1 MEFVILFILALVV
14 FATPIKVL
22 KEYERLAVFRRG
34 SLFKVLGP
42 GMVLLIPFVDK
53 GVKVNL
59 QEEIP
64 GWHTLSQTEL
74 EERIKRCVLY
84 EGRPNP
90 R

>member
-1 MEFVILFILALVV
+1 MEFIILIILALVI

-22 KEYERLAVFRRG
+22 KEYERLVVLRRG
-34 SLFKVLGP
+34 SFFKVRGP
-42 GMVLLIPFVDK
+42 GIALLIPLVDK

-64 GWHTLSQTEL
+64 GWHTFSQTEL
-74 EERIKRCVLY
+74 EEWIKRHVLY
-84 EGRPNP
+84 ESRANP